1 MTVAQMVGDNLRV
14 ARKAKGLTQQQVAAA
29 MNKYQSD
36 YSDYERGLIQLDYDK
51 IIFLC
56 KMLDIT
62 PNDLFAVWQPLS
74 RQRMFIIQKAPFL
87 KEVLSDIEMLEVREY
102 ELDASWKREVHTR
115 TPSSHYLLISFKV
128 RWRSRSASFFNMLS
142 FLS

>member
-1 MTVAQMVGDNLRV
+1 MLLTREDEEMTVAQMVGDNLRV

-62 PNDLFAVWQPLS
+62 PNDLFAV
-74 RQRMFIIQKAPFL
+74 
-87 KEVLSDIEMLEVREY
+87 
-102 ELDASWKREVHTR
+102 
-115 TPSSHYLLISFKV
+115 
-128 RWRSRSASFFNMLS
+128 
-142 FLS
+142 